1 MRDVRAGLCSVQIL
15 DLKDLSYSKGQI
27 REEKNS
33 LLVDQ
38 LQEEKNSLDSIPDP
52 DKIQSIFLPLK
63 KTRSNP
69 MDCWR
74 ER

>member
-33 LLVDQ
+33 L
-38 LQEEKNSLDSIPDP
+38 DSIPDP
-52 DKIQSIFLPLK
+52 DKIQSIFLALK
-63 KTRSNP
+63 KNSLKSNGL
-69 MDCWR
+69 MGRKIKLDIYVDQQWK
-74 ER
+74 